1 MAETRVRREA
11 VAGATAW
18 RKTYDE
24 GRPRRRV
31 AALRWLARR
40 LGANALLPPAP
51 LDAEGACRTER
62 AMIRRLA
69 ALGARVPQVLEA
81 GPRELLLSDLG
92 PTLAS
97 QCRAEPDAGRRE
109 RMLWCALEAIMRL
122 HARGGY
128 LNQAFA
134 RNITLDAGGVGFID
148 LEEDPCT
155 AMPLAAAQARDLLL
169 FAHSTARFLADRP
182 HAHARMLAW
191 ALGREPGAVCAEVAV
206 VAGRLRWLAPLA
218 RPAGR
223 RAAHVALALDSLRA
237 ACALRDGT
245 DAGAVPCRI
254 ISPLCSQERQWTSR
268 LPSSSRAKARSGS
281 ACSPSSRHGTRR

>member
-97 QCRAEPDAGRRE
+97 QCRAEPDPGRRE
-109 RMLWCALEAIMRL
+109 RMLWCALEAIVRL

-134 RNITLDAGGVGFID
+134 RNITLDDGGVGFID

-191 ALGREPGAVCAEVAV
+191 
-206 VAGRLRWLAPLA
+206 RWAASPARSAPKS
-218 RPAGR
+218 RWWP
-223 RAAHVALALDSLRA
+223 A

-245 DAGAVPCRI
+245 DAGTVPCRI

-268 LPSSSRAKARSGS
+268 LPSSSRARARSRS

>member
-155 AMPLAAAQARDLLL
+155 AMPLAAAQAR
-169 FAHSTARFLADRP
+169 
-182 HAHARMLAW
+182 
-191 ALGREPGAVCAEVAV
+191 
-206 VAGRLRWLAPLA
+206 
-218 RPAGR
+218 PAGR

-268 LPSSSRAKARSGS
+268 LPSSSRARARSRS
-281 ACSPSSRHGTRR
+281 ACSPSSRHGTRG